1 MTSKRVLYLDM
12 LRIFATI
19 GVMVIHITSLPWQKI
34 SVASF
39 EWQVFNF
46 LGGMVR
52 WSVPAFV
59 MISGA
64 LFLGKENSIAKIYRK
79 NIFHMITA
87 YLFWSVLYAAIEFSQ
102 GLSLSSTIVQA
113 VQVHY
118 HMWFL
123 LMIVG
128 LYMIVPFLKKIVE
141 SPSLTRYFLLLALI
155 CTFAIPQGISLLSLV
170 NENYGGA
177 VNYVWETFDFHF
189 TLGFVG
195 YFVCGYYIS
204 STDFSKK
211 QRMLIYI
218 LGLSGIVSTILFS
231 SLLSIHTGKANELFH
246 GSFTINVM
254 LESIGVFVFFKYHS
268 GKRKVSASV
277 ERVIV
282 KLSKYSFGA
291 YLVHAMVI
299 EQLRR
304 MGLTS
309 LSIHPLVSVA
319 VITLIVFCVSIAVS
333 WICNHIPKISKYIV

>member
-1 MTSKRVLYLDM
+1 MTRKVEKAPALTSKRVLYLDM

-113 VQVHY
+113 VQGHY

-195 YFVCGYYIS
+195 YFVCGYFIS
-204 STDFSKK
+204 STDF
-211 QRMLIYI
+211 
-218 LGLSGIVSTILFS
+218 
-231 SLLSIHTGKANELFH
+231 
-246 GSFTINVM
+246 
-254 LESIGVFVFFKYHS
+254 
-268 GKRKVSASV
+268 
-277 ERVIV
+277 
-282 KLSKYSFGA
+282 
-291 YLVHAMVI
+291 
-299 EQLRR
+299 
-304 MGLTS
+304 
-309 LSIHPLVSVA
+309 
-319 VITLIVFCVSIAVS
+319 
-333 WICNHIPKISKYIV
+333 